1 MVLGGFGFFFFM
13 VKGFRG
19 FGFSFS
25 WFRVLGGFGFLFSWS
40 RVLGVFER
48 GKGEM
53 SSLLVEKQSSCTKS
67 HCKEEE
73 EEDSVDG

>member
-1 MVLGGFGFFFFM
+1 
-13 VKGFRG
+13 
-19 FGFSFS
+19 
-25 WFRVLGGFGFLFSWS
+25 LFSWS